1 VKAAD
6 HDDRPDELTELYR
19 TAAAADP
26 TRPSDAVRESILA
39 HARTLARDRAP
50 SPPTTLPPV
59 RSGVTRW
66 RWPISAAASVMV
78 ATLAVVLAWHV
89 SKEPDRIDR
98 ATTAPP
104 AADADTR
111 APSQRTRTSAAP
123 APLAAP
129 APRAPPAPLAPPA
142 PAEMHRE
149 SKGAASWQEPSAPAA
164 NAADTDA
171 SSLNVQQRSLHARSA
186 AASPPA
192 VAPYLQAPRGENLAA
207 VPTAKGSAH
216 NIDWAAVGPGDPIPA
231 SMPTASSDDPL
242 EAGFSPAWARRALKG
257 RDALAASPPLQRQ
270 GVRVPAEAMALAI
283 ISRRRAAEDQWA
295 HQVERRLREVIR
307 GGVKEPTVARVFC
320 NAVGCLCYMER
331 GEPEASGA
339 ASAAVLDALT
349 SSTGWAKELG
359 VDPAMVYV
367 LPAGTAP
374 GPVWQLVFVM
384 RAAPAQN

>member
-26 TRPSDAVRESILA
+26 TRPSDAVRDSILA
-39 HARTLARDRAP
+39 RARTLARDRAP
-50 SPPTTLPPV
+50 SPRATLPPV
-59 RSGVTRW
+59 RSGATRW

-98 ATTAPP
+98 PTT
-104 AADADTR
+104 
-111 APSQRTRTSAAP
+111 
-123 APLAAP
+123 
-129 APRAPPAPLAPPA
+129 APPAPLAPPA

-186 AASPPA
+186 AASQPA
-192 VAPYLQAPRGENLAA
+192 TAPYAQTSRVERLAA
-207 VPTAKGSAH
+207 VATAKGSAH

-231 SMPTASSDDPL
+231 SMPIASSDDPL
-242 EAGFSPAWARRALKG
+242 EAGFSPEWARRALKG

-270 GVRVPAEAMALAI
+270 GVRAPADAMALAI
-283 ISRRRAAEDQWA
+283 VSRRRAAEDQWA

-307 GGVKEPTVARVFC
+307 GEVEVQGPTVARVFC
-320 NAVGCLCYMER
+320 NAVGCLCYTER

-349 SSTGWAKELG
+349 SGTGWAKELG
-359 VDPAMVYV
+359 IDPAMVYV